1 MLTDLTVSDQFM
13 QEYKKVKGDKLLSE
27 KEGIETHFYVLSQA
41 SWPILPQEKKIQIP
55 KTLFDI

>member
-41 SWPILPQEKKIQIP
+41 SWPILP
-55 KTLFDI
+55 